1 MEILGRVHLIWP
13 DATAGHRRCLGYHH
27 RHSGY
32 LAEDTDD
39 RTWEMEGI
47 AMNESDCKLI
57 TEWLGLCWHDYDW
70 VGKDGVG
77 WRCKCGH
84 ETYLPDTF
92 HHNRT
97 FTDPQD
103 FFACFEKLV
112 ELGKWIGFEDFAG
125 VEYTNDD
132 SPFIPY
138 TTWLLSRTESGHYR
152 LCVLCAEWL
161 KAQGTVVEWRQATD
175 KTTWS

>member
-1 MEILGRVHLIWP
+1 
-13 DATAGHRRCLGYHH
+13 
-27 RHSGY
+27 

-39 RTWEMEGI
+39 RAGEMEGI
-47 AMNESDCKLI
+47 AMNESITQADCKLI
-57 TEWLGLCWHDYDW
+57 TEKLLGEEWNEMA
-70 VGKDGVG
+70 GKYY
-77 WRCKCGH
+77 KMS
-84 ETYLPDTF
+84 
-92 HHNRT
+92 NRT

-112 ELGKWIGFEDFAG
+112 ELGEWEKFKWF
-125 VEYTNDD
+125 
-132 SPFIPY
+132 FIEKFKEQLLDIRTSMLCPY
-138 TTWLLSRTESGHYR
+138 QWLNSRTESGHYR

>member
-1 MEILGRVHLIWP
+1 MVNGG
-13 DATAGHRRCLGYHH
+13 A
-27 RHSGY
+27 
-32 LAEDTDD
+32 
-39 RTWEMEGI
+39 
-47 AMNESDCKLI
+47 AMTKDDCKLI
-57 TEWLGLCWHDYDW
+57 TEKLLGEEWNEMA
-70 VGKDGVG
+70 GKYY
-77 WRCKCGH
+77 KMS
-84 ETYLPDTF
+84 
-92 HHNRT
+92 NRT

-112 ELGKWIGFEDFAG
+112 EMGKWIGFEDFAG

-161 KAQGTVVEWRQATD
+161 KE
-175 KTTWS
+175 K

>member
-1 MEILGRVHLIWP
+1 ML
-13 DATAGHRRCLGYHH
+13 TQ
-27 RHSGY
+27 
-32 LAEDTDD
+32 
-39 RTWEMEGI
+39 
-47 AMNESDCKLI
+47 SDCKLI
-57 TEWLGLCWHDYDW
+57 TEKLLGEEWNEMA
-70 VGKDGVG
+70 GKYY
-77 WRCKCGH
+77 KMS
-84 ETYLPDTF
+84 
-92 HHNRT
+92 NRT

-112 ELGKWIGFEDFAG
+112 EMGKWIGFEDFAG